1 MSFGYADFHPPA
13 LKSERDTP
21 HIDMGNVACVE
32 TEPLQDEFRVRDQA
46 ARAKLEA
53 RVTRF
58 FEDQDAGR
66 EMRSDPLEMQRGGEP
81 ARSPADN
88 DKVTIH
94 ANPSGERT

>member
-1 MSFGYADFHPPA
+1 MSFGYADFQPPA
-13 LKSERDTP
+13 FKIEMDIL
-21 HIDMGNVACVE
+21 HIDMGNFACVE

-46 ARAKLEA
+46 ARAKLGA

-66 EMRSDPLEMQRGGEP
+66 EMRSDPLEMQCGGEP

-88 DKVTIH
+88 DNVMVH